1 MRKSIIFF
9 FFIISFIFAFD
20 YYPGYDTLKWCNIEP
35 YSSGYTGSG
44 KYFGYGVKLTPQ
56 YYPAIISG
64 IYHRVFR
71 FYHPAMHIR
80 IVDDD
85 GNNGAPQTTLFF
97 FDTLATNY
105 SLSFVYHPIPP
116 NCTIWEG
123 SFYLFILNG
132 YETTYALNWL
142 RDSFLNA
149 PANSYWRYSQ
159 TTGYTSFS
167 PQSDLQMCAVVEYHD
182 VGIESIANLPD
193 TLYVGSLYRIDLWIK
208 EYAGFF
214 EREVPLIFNVANYY
228 DTLYLSLYP
237 NSSIRQ
243 RYQWPVNLPPG
254 DYLLKFYTSLRS
266 DARKENDTLRK
277 YITILAGSAIEEKNQ
292 REKILTVYN
301 PLGQKIKS
309 KKLKRG
315 IYFLKEEKKL
325 KKKIIIKD

>member
-1 MRKSIIFF
+1 MRKIMIFF
-9 FFIISFIFAFD
+9 IFSLILAFD

-35 YSSGYTGSG
+35 YSMGYTGSG

-71 FYHPAMHIR
+71 LYHPAMHIR

-85 GNNGAPQTTLFF
+85 GNNGSPQTTLFF
-97 FDTLATNY
+97 FDTLATGY

-116 NCTIWEG
+116 KCTIWEG

-132 YETTYALNWL
+132 AETTYALNWL

-149 PANSYWRYSQ
+149 PANIYWRYSQ

-167 PQSDLQMCAVVEYHD
+167 PASDLQMCAIVEYHD
-182 VGIESIANLPD
+182 VGLESIANLPD
-193 TLYVGSLYRIDLWIK
+193 TLYTGSLYRIDLWVK

-214 EREVPLIFNVANYY
+214 EREVPIIFNIDIYY
-228 DTLYLSLYP
+228 DTLYLPLYP
-237 NSSIRQ
+237 NSSVRQ
-243 RYQWPVNLPPG
+243 SYQWQVNLSPG
-254 DYLLKFYTSLRS
+254 NYLVKFYTSLKS
-266 DARKENDTLRK
+266 DARKENDTIRK
-277 YITILAGSAIEEKNQ
+277 FITILPSSAIAEGRKEKKNL
-292 REKILTVYN
+292 IFYN

-309 KKLKRG
+309 KELKKG
-315 IYFLKEEKKL
+315 IYFIKEDKKL